1 MPSSPQGHPDD
12 TSENDELTRLTQLE
26 ATNAELRRRVD
37 LAEAEIGRLRAEA
50 LDRRAEVRSLA
61 ESFPAAM
68 SRHAL
73 LTAMMRDVR
82 HHPDKKGALRRAVRK
97 LGRAP
102 RKIVRVTRDRIGRRP
117 PPGHTTR

>member
-1 MPSSPQGHPDD
+1 MPSPPQGHPDD
-12 TSENDELTRLTQLE
+12 TTGHDELTRLTQLE
-26 ATNAELRRRVD
+26 AENSELRRRVD
-37 LAEAEIGRLRAEA
+37 LAECAIARLRAEA
-50 LDRRAEVRSLA
+50 LARRAEVRSLA

-68 SRHAL
+68 SRHAV

-82 HHPDKKGALRRAVRK
+82 HHPDKRGALRRAVRK

-102 RKIVRVTRDRIGRRP
+102 RKFVRMTRDRVGRRP